1 MRSGIPGVSTI
12 PVGVRYNLIMSRTT
26 TITGN
31 QLTDALRSLGVNF
44 ILGGSHGI
52 MRLHKQPARLIA
64 ALSESSEARLPC
76 R

>member
-1 MRSGIPGVSTI
+1 
-12 PVGVRYNLIMSRTT
+12 MSRTT

-31 QLTDALRSLGVNF
+31 QITDALRSLGVNF